1 MSTLFNRQGELNAVG
16 LRDALSQ
23 LAKYASIIEETQS
36 ANQSLAGKPSFNDE
50 QRDELIKRALTSE
63 DGKIALGQ
71 AMANPIRRN
80 LDYMGIG
87 RKVFVVDPLPQGALP
102 VYDRDI
108 DVAATVISSNGSAP
122 ESRVFGDRVTVPEFE
137 VVSNPTVRIAEVKR
151 RRFNVIDRAQQ
162 KARQEIQA
170 QEDAN
175 IFATLD
181 YAADNTKGGENILV
195 DKYAGTATG
204 TGLLPSGAA
213 VAGHLHKAHLAQ
225 IKTQIDQWDL
235 VTTKFLMNITQFN
248 DILMWGAF
256 GANTTGAGAL
266 SEIDMVT
273 QREILQTGL
282 YAHLWGADIM
292 VSKLVP
298 AGEIFGCADPEFVG
312 VFPVRQD
319 IEVLPADEPK
329 QLKLGW
335 VVNEIIGMAVVNPR
349 GVAACKLTFN
359 Y

>member
-1 MSTLFNRQGELNAVG
+1 MSTLFNRQGELNAG
-16 LRDALSQ
+16 NLRDALSQ
-23 LAKYASIIEETQS
+23 LVKYASIIEETQS
-36 ANQSLAGKPSFNDE
+36 ANSNLAGKPSFNDE

-181 YAADNTKGGENILV
+181 YAGDSLKGGENLLV
-195 DKYAGTATG
+195 TADAN
-204 TGLLPSGAA
+204 GLLTGSAY
-213 VAGHLHKAHLAQ
+213 VTGHLHKAHLAA
-225 IKTQIDQWDL
+225 IKTSVDRWDL

-256 GANTTGAGAL
+256 AANGTAGGSL

-298 AGEIFGCADPEFVG
+298 AGEVFGVADPEFVG

-349 GVAACKLTFN
+349 GVAACKLF
-359 Y
+359 